1 MAVNSSGEL
10 TVVSTNA
17 DDNTAVVKY
26 IVKCTTS
33 GQSYNN
39 YDQTGTFYIDGVK
52 YTNTYRLPLNSTTT
66 VFNKEVTVNNASG
79 REIMASYNFPSTPDF
94 GVQTGSDSVTISELL
109 KTPVINSLKI
119 ESRTLNSLSFSY
131 DLEETVDST
140 YYKLSTSSNY
150 TQIAINTKSR
160 TVTITNLEPNK
171 EYTINFLARNSSGS
185 TNKDATKNISGTTY
199 DIGKITSLND
209 FIHGN
214 SIDMSI
220 SNPSSSSLSLSM
232 KIGDT
237 SILTKT
243 ISAGNNTITF
253 TDEQLDAIYKKYG
266 DGKTVTATFTLTTAS
281 KYTNS
286 KNCTITLNGNQ
297 KTIKLNISGINKR
310 GKVWINISGTNKR
323 AVIWIN
329 AAGIWRR
336 GI

>member
-17 DDNTAVVKY
+17 DNNTAVVKY

-66 VFNKEVTVNNASG
+66 VFNKEVTINNASG
-79 REIMASYNFPSTPDF
+79 RKITASYSFPSTPDF
-94 GVQTGSDSVTISELL
+94 GVQTGSDSVTIPTLL
-109 KTPVINSLKI
+109 ETPVINSLKI
-119 ESRTLNSLSFSY
+119 ESRTLTSLTFSY
-131 DLEETVDST
+131 DLEKTADST
-140 YYKLSTSSNY
+140 YYKLSTSSSY
-150 TQIAINTKSR
+150 TQIAVDTKSR
-160 TVTITNLEPNK
+160 TVTIPNLEPNK
-171 EYTINFLARNSSGS
+171 EYTINVLARNTSGN
-185 TNKDATKNISGTTY
+185 TNKDTTKNISGTTY
-199 DIGKITSLND
+199 DIGKITTLNNFTHGSDASVSITNPSASTLSLN
-209 FIHGN
+209 IKVG
-214 SIDMSI
+214 S
-220 SNPSSSSLSLSM
+220 
-232 KIGDT
+232 T

-243 ISAGNNTITF
+243 VSAGKNTITF

-266 DGKTVTATFTLTTAS
+266 NEKTVTATFTLTTAS

-310 GKVWINISGTNKR
+310 GKVWINISGTNRR

-329 AAGIWRR
+329 VAGIWRR